1 MYCVLTTMDIDVD
14 RARRHV
20 QRAQELL
27 GFGKK
32 SSFGKDAMQESS
44 AKGFGKTRAQVPDSE
59 TSSSFH

>member
-1 MYCVLTTMDIDVD
+1 MDVDVD

-32 SSFGKDAMQESS
+32 SSFGRDASTKKQGGSS
-44 AKGFGKTRAQVPDSE
+44 ANSFGRTRAEVPDSE
-59 TSSSFH
+59 TSSSFN